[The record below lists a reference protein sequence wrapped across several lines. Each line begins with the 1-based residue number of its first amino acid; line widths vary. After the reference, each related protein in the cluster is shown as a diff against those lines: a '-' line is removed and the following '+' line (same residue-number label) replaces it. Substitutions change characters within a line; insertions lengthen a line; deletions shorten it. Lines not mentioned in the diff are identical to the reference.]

1 MSISRRGFLK
11 IVGAGSAGAI
21 ASRALPARGSE
32 NDFQGYPDRY
42 GMLTDVTK
50 CIGCRSCEA
59 GCNAQNK
66 LPKPDVP
73 FEDLGVL
80 DTKRR
85 TTAKAY
91 TVVNKYQ
98 PRSASE
104 PVYRKMQC
112 NHCNEPACVSAC
124 FVKALTKSKDG
135 PVLWDEKLCVGCRYC
150 MVACP
155 FYIPAYE
162 YDNALSPRVM
172 KCTMC
177 YDKIAKGDGA
187 PACAEACPTEAITFG
202 KRSDLLGLAR
212 KRISTAPDKY
222 IDHIYGETEVG
233 GLGWLYI
240 SHVPFDDVGLPTN
253 LGNTP
258 YPKFTKSA
266 LAAVPM
272 IVVLW
277 PVLLGGVYAFS
288 QRRKAIDIKTREDAV
303 ANAIS
308 TTRDETQAKADQTK
322 EAALKRAAS
331 QAENEKKKAV
341 KEAVEKALEEAKNQ
355 GGEAPKEDGAK

>member
-11 IVGAGSAGAI
+11 IAGIGGAGAI
-21 ASRALPARGSE
+21 AGAALPAAASE
-32 NDFQGYPDRY
+32 SDFEGYPDRY
-42 GMLTDVTK
+42 GMLTDVSK

-59 GCNAQNK
+59 ACNKQNK
-66 LPKPDVP
+66 LPKPETP
-73 FEDLGVL
+73 FEDLSVL

-85 TTAKAY
+85 TTAQAY
-91 TVVNKYQ
+91 TVVNKYNT
-98 PRSASE
+98 RGSSE
-104 PVYRKMQC
+104 PAFRKLQC

-124 FVKALTKSKDG
+124 FVKALTKTKEG
-135 PVLWDEKLCVGCRYC
+135 PVLWNDKLCVGCRYC
-150 MVACP
+150 MIACP
-155 FYIPAYE
+155 FYIPTYE
-162 YDNALSPRVM
+162 YDNAFSPRVM

-177 YDKIAKGDGA
+177 ADKVAKGDGA

-202 KRSDLLGLAR
+202 KRSDLMALAR
-212 KRISTAPDKY
+212 ERIRTAPDKY

-233 GLGWLYI
+233 GLGWVYI

-253 LGNTP
+253 LGGTP
-258 YPKFTKSA
+258 YPKFTKNA

-277 PVLLGGVYAFS
+277 PVVLGGVYAFA
-288 QRRKAIDIKTREDAV
+288 RRREAIDKQTRENAV
-303 ANAIS
+303 ANAVE
-308 TTRDETQAKADQTK
+308 TTRADTQAKADQAR

-341 KEAVEKALEEAKNQ
+341 KEAVDKALEEAKQ
-355 GGEAPKEDGAK
+355 QQSGEAPKEGGA